1 MMTST
6 DTVFEHGNDI
16 GCLLIHGFGGRPED
30 LRPLGDELIRR
41 GYGVS
46 IPLLPGHGLTP
57 TDMRTVRWRDW
68 FEAVTAAHV
77 ALRTTCRAVV
87 LIGHSMGGALA
98 VAETAVRPP
107 IALVLIGMP
116 TFIGDWRVHFIP
128 VAKYAIRWW
137 YPLTDAELDDPVVQ
151 ERVRRHTPVVD
162 MSDPAVRR
170 AILQNARIPMS
181 AVDHFFRITR
191 YARKLIRRVETPTL
205 VLHGR
210 RDTVAVPVCA
220 EEVYRALA
228 SSDKELTWID
238 DGGHQLIIGEHGREA
253 IDRVADWLE
262 RHVHV

>member
-1 MMTST
+1 M
-6 DTVFEHGNDI
+6 DI
-16 GCLLIHGFGGRPED
+16 PCKYSL
-30 LRPLGDELIRR
+30 
-41 GYGVS
+41 
-46 IPLLPGHGLTP
+46 
-57 TDMRTVRWRDW
+57 
-68 FEAVTAAHV
+68 V
-77 ALRTTCRAVV
+77 AGTRLDVHRYANC
-87 LIGHSMGGALA
+87 ALA
-98 VAETAVRPP
+98 RLVR
-107 IALVLIGMP
+107 G
-116 TFIGDWRVHFIP
+116 GDGSTHGAPHNLPRCRVDRSLDGWRAGGGGNCGTPSHRPGADRYAYLYWRLAGAFIP

-162 MSDPAVRR
+162 MSDPSVRR

-191 YARKLIRRVETPTL
+191 YARKLLRRVETPTL

-210 RDTVAVPVCA
+210 RDTVAVPICA

-253 IDRVADWLE
+253 IDRVVDWLE
-262 RHVHV
+262 RHVHVRDTSQ